1 MFDELGFKAR
11 LYRHVALVT
20 EVATE
25 PWQLRAYHQ
34 LRTQVFVEE
43 QGMFTRTDEDAHDEA
58 ALPIVSMT
66 TSCGVPDQVVGTVR
80 IFQRAGDPKSTWY
93 GGRLAVEASFR
104 RHGHVGEAL
113 ITAAVCTA
121 HALGCETFLATVQPG
136 VVRYFERRHFA
147 VIGHLTLCGVEHA
160 LMQSELRFYP
170 PKFHGSLNVS
180 GLPRRASLAPEA
192 A

>member
-1 MFDELGFKAR
+1 
-11 LYRHVALVT
+11 
-20 EVATE
+20 
-25 PWQLRAYHQ
+25 
-34 LRTQVFVEE
+34 
-43 QGMFTRTDEDAHDEA
+43 
-58 ALPIVSMT
+58 
-66 TSCGVPDQVVGTVR
+66 
-80 IFQRAGDPKSTWY
+80 
-93 GGRLAVEASFR
+93 
-104 RHGHVGEAL
+104 L

-160 LMQSELRFYP
+160 LMQAELGFYP

>member
-1 MFDELGFKAR
+1 VFDELGPKTRF
-11 LYRHVALVT
+11 YRHAALTT

-25 PWQLRAYHQ
+25 PWQFRAYHQ
-34 LRTQVFVEE
+34 LRAKVFVEE
-43 QGMFTRTDEDAHDEA
+43 QGMFTRTDEDAHDES

-93 GGRLAVEASFR
+93 GGRLAVDAAFR

-136 VVRYFERRHFA
+136 VVRYFERRHFE
-147 VIGHLTLCGVEHA
+147 VIGHVSLCGVEHA
-160 LMQSELRFYP
+160 LMQAALGFYP
-170 PKFHGSLNVS
+170 PKFHGSLNAS
-180 GLPRRASLAPEA
+180 GLTRRSTLTTEA